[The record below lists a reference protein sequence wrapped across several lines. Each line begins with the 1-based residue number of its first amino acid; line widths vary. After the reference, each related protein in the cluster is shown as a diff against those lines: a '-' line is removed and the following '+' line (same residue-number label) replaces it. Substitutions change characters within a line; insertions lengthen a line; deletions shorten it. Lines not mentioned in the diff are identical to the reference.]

1 MLMTRMYELMEKQM
15 KNEDN
20 KFVVLDKI
28 LETMEQKVTQT
39 ASVADNATNKLIIVD
54 ELGNEMPYVFEAK

>member
-1 MLMTRMYELMEKQM
+1 M